1 MATDTWSIV
10 GRVGSKIEVDS
21 SITSGM
27 MATIVEDNVQDLSN
41 YTGETISTSDIG
53 SKFHP
58 ILTDLTALYVMGRQ
72 TGIGADF
79 DYRVADVS
87 ITKGG
92 DSSSTKQ
99 MEFLASRVKTEMS
112 ALGKVIRITKTEP
125 AV

>member
-10 GRVGSKIEVDS
+10 GRVGSKVEIDS

-27 MATIVEDNVQDLSN
+27 MATIVEDNAQDLSN
-41 YTGETISTSDIG
+41 YTGETINTSDIG

-92 DSSSTKQ
+92 DSASTKQ

-112 ALGKVIRITKTEP
+112 ALGKAIRITKTEP